1 MLKKDKYLNII
12 LLVFLIENLSRLY
25 SMESLNQS
33 NKFVYFMIL
42 IYRILAVL
50 FIIRVFYNNNIR
62 K

>member
-50 FIIRVFYNNNIR
+50 FIIRVFYNNIR